1 MIFLHFEYWLHELLA
16 ENALLLNSIHCG
28 SAMHFIHHYFII
40 CQFSRNYFIACI
52 MSHLWRN
59 LADFQVSF
67 IYMFVSQNMNNS
79 VHIFFRL
86 KWCEGVNSI
95 PSSDFYNYFSI
106 ITCMHA
112 FTWDNAIPNFFTV
125 DPSKQARIIEAMMSK
140 HWMLY
145 LPILLQTIMVKYICY
160 SSICLLFIISS
171 LLPLLLFIIENM
183 C

>member
-1 MIFLHFEYWLHELLA
+1 MIFLHFEYWLHELLP

-67 IYMFVSQNMNNS
+67 IIIYMFVSQNMNNS
-79 VHIFFRL
+79 VHIFRL
-86 KWCEGVNSI
+86 KWFEGVLNAI

-106 ITCMHA
+106 TTYMHA
-112 FTWDNAIPNFFTV
+112 CIYMRQCNP
-125 DPSKQARIIEAMMSK
+125 Q
-140 HWMLY
+140 
-145 LPILLQTIMVKYICY
+145 
-160 SSICLLFIISS
+160 LFHCW
-171 LLPLLLFIIENM
+171 P
-183 C
+183 